1 MIDDILAAR
10 IDDAV
15 RLSRKSAHFV
25 GFLDPAERLDVES
38 YLVGKKTEY
47 LTWGGY
53 PDAERC
59 FIGFF
64 PDYIDPSEDLFPLV
78 AVTVKFDKRY
88 ELDHR
93 DFLGSFMAQGISRAS
108 VGDILIE
115 NGRAVVFVREE
126 LVSFLLDNIFKIGKV
141 GVSLSLG
148 LEGELPQGNSFEEK
162 TVIVASERLDCVV
175 AALCGLSREKSSAAI
190 KGGLVRLNYR
200 ECMSVSQQ
208 VTEGS
213 TISVRGKGKYIVD
226 TACTRTKKGRLV
238 LNVRKYK

>member
-1 MIDDILAAR
+1 
-10 IDDAV
+10 
-15 RLSRKSAHFV
+15 
-25 GFLDPAERLDVES
+25 
-38 YLVGKKTEY
+38 
-47 LTWGGY
+47 
-53 PDAERC
+53 
-59 FIGFF
+59 
-64 PDYIDPSEDLFPLV
+64 
-78 AVTVKFDKRY
+78 
-88 ELDHR
+88 
-93 DFLGSFMAQGISRAS
+93 MAQGISRAS